1 MMIKEVMHEIYHFIL
16 NMHPTLSEEILYDA
30 LFHELVVAKIDD
42 ALDLVFEGVLSVNER
57 ND

>member
-1 MMIKEVMHEIYHFIL
+1 MIKEVMHEIYHFIL